1 MRVYIDLYLF
11 LHAMNIFCIVI
22 MMFIIVAYRELKKYL
37 YYCMLYLNLMYK

>member
-22 MMFIIVAYRELKKYL
+22 MMFIIVACHTENLKSTYIIV
-37 YYCMLYLNLMYK
+37 CST